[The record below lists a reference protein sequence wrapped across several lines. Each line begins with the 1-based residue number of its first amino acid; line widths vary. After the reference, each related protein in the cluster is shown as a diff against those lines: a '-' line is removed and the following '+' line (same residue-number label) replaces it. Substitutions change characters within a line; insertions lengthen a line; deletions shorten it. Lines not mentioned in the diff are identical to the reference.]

1 MGGNKKTLDGNISL
15 VTIIE
20 TKIKKITS
28 QKEGFLLTQ
37 RHRKSYIENKL
48 DQRREDPEEET
59 IPVLVERLRE
69 LSTSEAEETQQTINL
84 NLTQHPLAS
93 SSSSS
98 TCSVFLTL
106 FFFFLLLFFF
116 LSLSL
121 DVFDCQFSITLTESK
136 PISPKTS

>member
-37 RHRKSYIENKL
+37 RQRKSYIENKL